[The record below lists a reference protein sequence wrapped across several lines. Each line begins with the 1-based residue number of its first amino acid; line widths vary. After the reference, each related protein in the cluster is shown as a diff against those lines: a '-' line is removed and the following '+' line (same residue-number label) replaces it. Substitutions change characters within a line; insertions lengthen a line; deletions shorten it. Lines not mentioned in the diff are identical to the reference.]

1 MDDRRA
7 PSFRTRGNDVNTTD
21 TDQRF
26 PGVFVH
32 ESAYID
38 DGVTIGAGTKIWH
51 FVHVLSQ
58 TTIGRNVIIG
68 QNVMA
73 GPNVSI
79 GDGCKI
85 QNNVALYSG
94 VELEADVFCGPSCVF
109 TNVINPRAA
118 ISRKNEFRKTIVHR
132 GATIGANATILCG
145 ITIGAYAFIGAGAVI
160 TRDVPA
166 YALMVGVPARRTG
179 WMSQTGDKLGPDLIC
194 PRTRTRYRENGP
206 DQLDLI
212 Q

>member
-1 MDDRRA
+1 M
-7 PSFRTRGNDVNTTD
+7 SSTGLD
-21 TDQRF
+21 TRF

-38 DGVTIGAGTKIWH
+38 NRVRIGTGTKIWH
-51 FVHVLSQ
+51 FVHVLPGSK
-58 TTIGRNVIIG
+58 IGVNVVVG
-68 QNVMA
+68 QNVMI
-73 GPNVSI
+73 GPGVSI

-118 ISRKNEFRKTIVHR
+118 VSRKSEFRKTLVR
-132 GATIGANATILCG
+132 QGVTIGANATILCG
-145 ITIGAYAFIGAGAVI
+145 ITIGAYAFIGAGAVV

-166 YALMVGVPARRTG
+166 YALMVGNPARRTG
-179 WMSQTGDKLGPDLIC
+179 WMSQTGDKLGCNLIC
-194 PRTRTRYRENGP
+194 PRTGTRYRETGR
-206 DQLDLI
+206 DQLEPLD
-212 Q
+212 